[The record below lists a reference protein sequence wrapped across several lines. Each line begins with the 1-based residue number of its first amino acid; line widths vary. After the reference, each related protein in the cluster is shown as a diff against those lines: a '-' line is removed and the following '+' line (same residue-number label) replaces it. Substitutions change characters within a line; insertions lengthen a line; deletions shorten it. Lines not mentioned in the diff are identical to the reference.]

1 MLAVALTM
9 LGAGASEA
17 LAQKALKNGD
27 VLSGQLNALR
37 SRAKGKRVPTF
48 QLVSE
53 PRRLPPPGGLCNL
66 ETGPVT
72 FQLVTAND
80 AQAAQLKG
88 LIGKAVSVR
97 VKRDGLR
104 RGGGA
109 DQRSGDHQMERGGDA
124 VSCCEAAIAATPSPS
139 CPRLSRASTP

>member
-9 LGAGASEA
+9 LGAGVREA
-17 LAQKALKNGD
+17 PAQKALKNGD
-27 VLSGQLNALR
+27 ILSGQLNALR

-66 ETGPVT
+66 ETGPMT
-72 FQLVTAND
+72 FQLVADND

-88 LIGKAVSVR
+88 LLGKEVSVR
-97 VKRDGLR
+97 VKEMACAEEAG
-104 RGGGA
+104 
-109 DQRSGDHQMERGGDA
+109 QISEA
-124 VSCCEAAIAATPSPS
+124 VVTKWSVVATP
-139 CPRLSRASTP
+139 

>member
-1 MLAVALTM
+1 MTATTRNGLMLAMALT
-9 LGAGASEA
+9 LCADAGDA
-17 LAQKALKNGD
+17 LAQKAIKNGD
-27 VLSGQLNALR
+27 ILSGQLNAMR

-88 LIGKAVSVR
+88 LIGKQVAIRVSEVACAEEAGQISEAVVTKWSV
-97 VKRDGLR
+97 V
-104 RGGGA
+104 
-109 DQRSGDHQMERGGDA
+109 
-124 VSCCEAAIAATPSPS
+124 ATP
-139 CPRLSRASTP
+139 